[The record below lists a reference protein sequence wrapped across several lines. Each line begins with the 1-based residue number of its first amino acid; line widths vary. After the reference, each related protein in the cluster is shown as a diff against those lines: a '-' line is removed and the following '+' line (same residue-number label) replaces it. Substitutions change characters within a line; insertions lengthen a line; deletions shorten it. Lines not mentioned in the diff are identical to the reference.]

1 MLVSHEYKL
10 VIFTLERT
18 SSKSIHHT
26 LKSFFDVCIDLPPYK
41 HCTEDTFKYLIEPF
55 LLKDYYKC
63 AVVREPISRCIS
75 IYNCI
80 QGNAKIHTPFPDW
93 WSTFYHEK
101 RTSWLI
107 QKDLLSVDNSLYV
120 DRLFDFASLNLFSNF
135 LSNVI
140 NAHVQFPKLNHANN
154 VAAVEDYLVQQM
166 QIKLSDDIIFYKSI
180 VDAGGELI
188 INPYR
193 SIP

>member
-1 MLVSHEYKL
+1 M
-10 VIFTLERT
+10 
-18 SSKSIHHT
+18 
-26 LKSFFDVCIDLPPYK
+26 
-41 HCTEDTFKYLIEPF
+41 
-55 LLKDYYKC
+55 
-63 AVVREPISRCIS
+63 
-75 IYNCI
+75 
-80 QGNAKIHTPFPDW
+80 
-93 WSTFYHEK
+93 
-101 RTSWLI
+101 I